1 MTEDLFIGQVAAYI
15 NNICCH
21 MQEISLLGKEG
32 DTEIMLHKLKK
43 SSTAVFSPVVHMDA
57 KEFVF
62 MIEGELLCQGATIKK
77 MIQKGDY
84 FYIHDIKEKLH
95 ITALS
100 DVTLLYVSNRSV
112 YEEIS
117 HIVIELNEITHK
129 VMQKDLYTYEHNN
142 RLHSYSMQIAEKLDL
157 NRERSEM
164 LLFAAMFHD
173 IGKLNVPDYILQK
186 PGTLNEEEFGY
197 IRQHPSDGKRIISDT
212 YLKYIGDIIEQH
224 HERLDGSG
232 YPRGLRAE
240 EILMEAKIIAVA
252 DSYDAM
258 TTDRPYRKAMA
269 PKRAIQELESLVN
282 VHYEKNVVDAFRDIL
297 LEQGII

>member
-1 MTEDLFIGQVAAYI
+1 MTKDLFIGQVAAYI
-15 NNICCH
+15 NNICCN
-21 MQEISLLGKEG
+21 MQELSLIGKEG
-32 DTEIMLHKLKK
+32 DTEIMLHRFKK
-43 SSTAVFSPVVHMDA
+43 SSAAIFSPVVHVHA
-57 KEFVF
+57 KEFVY
-62 MIEGELLCQGATIKK
+62 MIEGELLCQGGDTYRIV
-77 MIQKGDY
+77 QKGEY

-100 DVTLLYVSNRSV
+100 DVTLLYVSTRPV

-117 HIVIELNEITHK
+117 RIVTELNEITHK

-142 RLHSYSMQIAEKLDL
+142 RLHGYSMQIAEKLDL
-157 NRERSEM
+157 NRERCEM

-186 PGTLNEEEFGY
+186 PGMLNEEEFCY
-197 IRQHPSDGKRIISDT
+197 IRQHPTDGKKIISDT

-232 YPRGLRAE
+232 YPYGLKAQD
-240 EILMEAKIIAVA
+240 ILLEAKIIAVA

-258 TTDRPYRKAMA
+258 TTDRPYRKAMT
-269 PKRAIQELESLVN
+269 PKKAMQELEGLVD
-282 VHYEKNVVDAFRDIL
+282 VHYEKNVVEVFKDIL